1 MLQNKICLSSPTE
14 DGKGTVRIANIAKAD
29 EGTYRVV
36 CVSDGGEC
44 VCSVSVC
51 VRDEVKFQKVLEDVV
66 VMEGDDAT
74 FNVHFRGNVVDADWY
89 KDNEYIDESEKY
101 KIVDEVGPFD
111 WRFLVL

>member
-1 MLQNKICLSSPTE
+1 M
-14 DGKGTVRIANIAKAD
+14 RIANIAKAD

-36 CVSDGGEC
+36 CVNGGGEC
-44 VCSVSVC
+44 VCCVSVC

-66 VMEGDDAT
+66 VTEGDDAT

-101 KIVDEVGPFD
+101 KIVDEVGPD
-111 WRFLVL
+111 